1 MDPGE
6 TKIFIAILLA
16 AAIIGFIILLFALI
30 ISWTQQKFDTLQHNQ
45 LLQELATLEQER
57 KRIVSDLH
65 DELGPL
71 LSVVKFQVSTLDT
84 TLIQDIEQIS
94 KATVHLD
101 DVLQRIRNICG
112 ELMPLVLIRKG
123 LFIAINELIGEFS
136 SLVPIKIEFTYIPV
150 MLEHSTQIHIYRMV
164 QELITNAIKHSA
176 ASAMHINIK
185 PHNEKLLIYV
195 ADDGKGFDTQ
205 KMFTES
211 SGLGLKNIL
220 GRAHALKGNVFLESA
235 PAKGTTYKIEIP
247 ITCNEVKDT
256 VDYCR

>member
-16 AAIIGFIILLFALI
+16 AIIIGLIILLFAFI
-30 ISWTQQKFDTLQHNQ
+30 IARTQQRFDTLQHNQ
-45 LLQELATLEQER
+45 LLQELAALEQER
-57 KRIVSDLH
+57 KRIVADLH

-84 TLIQDIEQIS
+84 TLTQDIEQIS

-112 ELMPLVLIRKG
+112 ELMPLVLTRKG
-123 LFIAINELIGEFS
+123 LFTAINELIEEFR
-136 SLVPIKIEFTYIPV
+136 SLVPIKIEFTYTPV
-150 MLEHSTQIHIYRMV
+150 MLEHSIQIHIYRMV

-176 ASAMHINIK
+176 ATTMHINIK
-185 PHNEKLLIYV
+185 PENEILLIHV
-195 ADDGKGFDTQ
+195 TDDGKGFDTQ
-205 KMFTES
+205 KMFVNS

-220 GRAHALKGNVFLESA
+220 GRAHALKGNIFLESA
-235 PAKGTTYKIEIP
+235 QAKGTTYKIEIP
-247 ITCNEVKDT
+247 ITCNEIKDT

>member
-6 TKIFIAILLA
+6 TKIFTAILLA
-16 AAIIGFIILLFALI
+16 AIIIGLIILLFAFI
-30 ISWTQQKFDTLQHNQ
+30 IARTQQRFDTLQHNQ
-45 LLQELATLEQER
+45 LLQELAALEQER
-57 KRIVSDLH
+57 KRIVADLH

-84 TLIQDIEQIS
+84 TLTHDIEQIS

-101 DVLQRIRNICG
+101 DVLQRIRNICS
-112 ELMPLVLIRKG
+112 ELMPLVLARKG
-123 LFIAINELIGEFS
+123 LFTAINELVEELS
-136 SLVPIKIEFTYIPV
+136 SLVPIKIEFAYTPV

-176 ASAMHINIK
+176 ATAIRINIK
-185 PHNEKLLIYV
+185 PENEILLIHV
-195 ADDGKGFDTQ
+195 TDDGKGFDTQ
-205 KMFTES
+205 KMFVKS

-220 GRAHALKGNVFLESA
+220 GRTHALKGNVFLESV

-247 ITCNEVKDT
+247 ITCNEIKDT